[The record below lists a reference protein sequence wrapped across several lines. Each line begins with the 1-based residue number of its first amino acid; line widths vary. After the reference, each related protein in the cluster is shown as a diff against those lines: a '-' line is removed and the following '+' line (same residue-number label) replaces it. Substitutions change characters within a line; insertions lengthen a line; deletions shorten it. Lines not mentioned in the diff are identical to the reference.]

1 MRKKK
6 RQEKI
11 LDFLEGRIHLEGE
24 ELKEEQESFAAL
36 KKILKKE
43 EDFHPPP
50 DFWNSYLPNLR
61 RRMEK
66 RGNLGF
72 VPALAGALSLLIIG
86 FLLFHY
92 QIFSPN
98 LPSISGKYN
107 GKENLYGIS
116 SLTELE
122 EFSTSLTQAYGLN
135 DLLRKATDLMVGS
148 LNWEGLGEEE
158 KEGLFRA
165 LASQLSEEAD
175 IAADLL
181 YGSLQI
187 DELSSELTSKELK
200 ELENQLKGT

>member
-11 LDFLEGRIHLEGE
+11 VDFLEGRIHLEGE

-36 KKILKKE
+36 KKILKRE
-43 EDFHPPP
+43 EDFHPPT
-50 DFWNSYLPNLR
+50 DFWDSYLPNLR

-66 RGNLGF
+66 GGNFGF

-107 GKENLYGIS
+107 GKGTLYGIS

-135 DLLRKATDLMVGS
+135 DLLRKATDLMVGN

-181 YGSLQI
+181 YGNLQI